1 VPTRYDIRDENSLE
15 EAMYRSN
22 VVINLIGRRW
32 DTRNFTLAEANNE
45 SAARLAKVR
54 DLCKSPL
61 LRS

>member
-1 VPTRYDIRDENSLE
+1 
-15 EAMYRSN
+15 MYRSN